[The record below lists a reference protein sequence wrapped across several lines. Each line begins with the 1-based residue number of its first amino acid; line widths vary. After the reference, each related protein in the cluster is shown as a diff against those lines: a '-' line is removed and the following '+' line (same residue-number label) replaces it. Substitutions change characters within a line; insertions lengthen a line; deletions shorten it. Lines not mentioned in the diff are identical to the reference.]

1 MSPSARHP
9 AQSRPAHGFT
19 LVELVI
25 VILILGILSAVA
37 LPRLLDLGS
46 DARVAKV
53 QGMEGAARSALAT
66 ARSLYLLR
74 GNRSQVQERF
84 QVEGQWVYYARGWP
98 EGGNCCDIITGA
110 GGPPAGIE
118 ALVDT
123 TGFTVTRP
131 DTARTRFEVNGA
143 PTPSQCSVTYTEAPD
158 WSTPAGI
165 SSDSSGC

>member
-1 MSPSARHP
+1 MSAVSHRPSPIHR
-9 AQSRPAHGFT
+9 AHGFT

-37 LPRLLDLGS
+37 LPRFIDLGS

-74 GNRSQVQERF
+74 GDRSQLQQRF

-98 EGGNCCDIITGA
+98 EGGNCCDIITNA
-110 GGPPAGIE
+110 GGAPAGIE
-118 ALVDT
+118 ALIDT
-123 TGFTVTRP
+123 SGFTVTRP

-143 PTPSQCSVTYTEAPD
+143 PSPSQCSVTYTEAPD
-158 WSTPAGI
+158 WNTPATI
-165 SSDSSGC
+165 TSDTSGC